1 MRLFISINFD
11 ETTKQNLVSVQNNL
25 LKTGSGRI
33 VPRDNL
39 HLTLVFIGE
48 VNDDSVASVCNTLK
62 TVEFSRMEIKVGRV
76 GYFPESKELI
86 WAGIEGNRYLNDL
99 QNRICISLEESGFR
113 FVKNRF
119 FPHITLVR
127 NYHSE
132 KVFNSRSVF
141 RKPFSFTADSFS
153 LMSSEL
159 DKDGPKYTEIKN
171 FKCI

>member
-11 ETTKQNLVSVQNNL
+11 ETTKHNLVSVQNNL
-25 LKTGSGRI
+25 LKAGSGRI
-33 VPRDNL
+33 VPKDNL

-48 VNDDSVASVCNTLK
+48 TDEDRVSTVCNALK

-99 QNRICISLEESGFR
+99 QNRICNSLEESGCR

-119 FPHITLVR
+119 FPHITLAR
-127 NYHSE
+127 NYHPI
-132 KVFNSRSVF
+132 KAFDSRSVL
-141 RKPFSFTADSFS
+141 RKPFSFKADSFS

-159 DKDGPKYTEIKN
+159 DKDGPKYTEINK
-171 FKCI
+171 FICI